1 MALFYEEEV
10 AFEVDFDAEKV
21 ALEVVEQ
28 IADMENVPYEFDVY
42 VTMVDNDTIC
52 EINAEQRNIDA
63 PTDVLSFPNIDF
75 DAPGDFSLIEE
86 NESNY
91 FDMETG
97 LLLMGDIVISV
108 DKVKEQALEYGH
120 SIKREFAFLVA
131 HSMLHLCGYDH
142 MNDEEASVME
152 KKQKLALDTL
162 GITRDM

>member
-10 AFEVDFDAEKV
+10 TFDVDFDAEKV

-42 VTMVDNDTIC
+42 VTMVDNDTIS

-63 PTDVLSFPNIDF
+63 PTDVLSFPNIDYVK
-75 DAPGDFSLIEE
+75 PGDFSLIEE

-108 DKVKEQALEYGH
+108 DKVKEQASEYGH

-142 MNDEEASVME
+142 MTVEEASVME
-152 KKQKLALDTL
+152 EKQKIALESL